1 MCVVLLLQK
10 FRFVL
15 FIPFLCLNFI
25 FIGLRRHKP
34 WFWIF
39 LIWSIGFSSTK
50 YKVRIPR
57 EWYPVL
63 IHYLTMLT
71 NTLGS
76 IFTCYIFADKTSFY
90 GKTTGLM
97 FTQFFFFWA
106 SLLLCMGA
114 HGVKRPPIVC
124 LLKKQMS
131 KDTWDPF
138 VCP

>member
-1 MCVVLLLQK
+1 MWFSYSKSLGL
-10 FRFVL
+10 FL

-57 EWYPVL
+57 EWYPFL

-90 GKTTGLM
+90 GKTTGLNVHSV
-97 FTQFFFFWA
+97 FLFLGKSA
-106 SLLLCMGA
+106 SLYGCPWCEEA
-114 HGVKRPPIVC
+114 SHS
-124 LLKKQMS
+124 MS
-131 KDTWDPF
+131 FEKTN
-138 VCP
+138 V